1 MDTVH
6 LLNGCAMTHQ
16 TGRWGKLD
24 GLVAAALALKS
35 SWNAIGRAAVIL
47 HYGQFWEFCPKILP
61 LSLVLI
67 VSIFALFQK
76 F

>member
-47 HYGQFWEFCPKILP
+47 HYGQFWGFCLKIL
-61 LSLVLI
+61 LCSSDLVKIL
-67 VSIFALFQK
+67 VG
-76 F
+76 